1 MWPLLLLL
9 PSALSSLDSDAR
21 FDSAVRDVALLV
33 FVYFLQTVKIPF
45 ARSIFVSLAFYTLL
59 SEMVDDLT
67 YKLVEPNPRH
77 AMNWKVVQEN
87 NMYYALDR
95 LVKQREND
103 HRGSDYMRAHALD
116 DAIQAQKTD
125 YLSNIRVKTNV
136 L

>member
-9 PSALSSLDSDAR
+9 PSALSSLDSDTR
-21 FDSAVRDVALLV
+21 FDYAVRDVALV
-33 FVYFLQTVKIPF
+33 CFVYFLQAMHIPF
-45 ARSIFVSLAFYTLL
+45 ARTIFVSLASYSLL

-67 YKLVEPNPRH
+67 YKLVEPNARH

-103 HRGSDYMRAHALD
+103 HHRPDHLRTDVLD
-116 DAIQAQKTD
+116 HAIQTQAD
-125 YLSNIRVKTNV
+125 REVPNLRVKTDV